1 MMAKDHET
9 PLFQLKSSSQSLKML
24 LKWAWLAVRRREGVG
39 AVWPLL
45 SMSHA
50 YRLSLKAVVKCEEML
65 DFFYIAGKVKV
76 L

>member
-1 MMAKDHET
+1 
-9 PLFQLKSSSQSLKML
+9 ML